1 MTRWNEALFGWLRG
15 DRNMGDQSFD
25 ASDPTATQ
33 GSHRTG
39 RSHTTAGDA
48 FSKASD
54 MARDAGARAKR
65 AAADTASSMSDSVM
79 GLLNEQLGS
88 GAASAGRL
96 ADAMRVAANDLSRE
110 SPLLAGVVRTFAGN
124 VDGYAGS
131 LENQTVEQL
140 AKTSDYTR
148 RQPALVFGLAAV
160 AGFFAF
166 RTSRMPDPSRRRR
179 SSQTIRPVRVEAG
192 PCLSIRIHRC
202 LKPFRES
209 YPIWPT

>member
-1 MTRWNEALFGWLRG
+1 
-15 DRNMGDQSFD
+15 MGDQSFD

-65 AAADTASSMSDSVM
+65 AASETASSMTDSVM
-79 GLLNEQLGS
+79 GVLNEQLGT
-88 GAASAGRL
+88 GAASASRL
-96 ADAMRVAANDLSRE
+96 ADAMRVAADDLSRE
-110 SPLLAGVVRTFAGN
+110 NPLLAGAVRTFARN
-124 VDGYAGS
+124 VDGYADR

-140 AKTSDYTR
+140 TQTASDYTR

-166 RTSRMPDPSRRRR
+166 RTFKNAQSISSPPIQPHDQNQSR
-179 SSQTIRPVRVEAG
+179 
-192 PCLSIRIHRC
+192 
-202 LKPFRES
+202 
-209 YPIWPT
+209 

>member
-1 MTRWNEALFGWLRG
+1 
-15 DRNMGDQSFD
+15 MGDQSFD

-39 RSHTTAGDA
+39 RNHTTAGDA

-110 SPLLAGVVRTFAGN
+110 SPLLAGVVRTLAGN
-124 VDGYAGS
+124 VDGYADR

-140 AKTSDYTR
+140 TKTASDYTR

-166 RTSRMPDPSRRRR
+166 RTFKNAQSI
-179 SSQTIRPVRVEAG
+179 SSP
-192 PCLSIRIHRC
+192 
-202 LKPFRES
+202 
-209 YPIWPT
+209 PIQPNDQHQPGWKQDHA

>member
-1 MTRWNEALFGWLRG
+1 
-15 DRNMGDQSFD
+15 MGDQSFD

-33 GSHRTG
+33 GSQRTG

-54 MARDAGARAKR
+54 MARDAGAKAKR
-65 AAADTASSMSDSVM
+65 AASDTASGMTDSVM
-79 GLLNEQLGS
+79 GLLNEQLGT

-96 ADAMRVAANDLSRE
+96 ADAMRVAADDLSRE

-124 VDGYAGS
+124 VDGYADR

-140 AKTSDYTR
+140 TKTASDYTR

-166 RTSRMPDPSRRRR
+166 RTFKNTQSV
-179 SSQTIRPVRVEAG
+179 SSP
-192 PCLSIRIHRC
+192 
-202 LKPFRES
+202 
-209 YPIWPT
+209 PIQPTDQNQSGWKQGHA